1 VAERLRPRGQFQ
13 FGWVMR
19 VLSLVFLLLLSNSA
33 FADLR
38 ITRDYGGYL
47 EDYKAKYAKLRDKNE
62 RIVIDGICN
71 SACTI
76 VLGIVP
82 LERVCVTPRASLG
95 FHLAYFDRRWTAGLK
110 VTSVSGTAEL
120 MAFYP
125 LPLKDWIARN
135 GGLAARMKHLR
146 NGADLWSVIDPCP
159 DEF

>member
-1 VAERLRPRGQFQ
+1 MP
-13 FGWVMR
+13 
-19 VLSLVFLLLLSNSA
+19 VLGFVFLLLLTNSA

-47 EDYKAKYAKLRDKNE
+47 EDYKAKYARLRDKNV
-62 RIVIDGICN
+62 RIIIDGACN

-82 LERVCVTPRASLG
+82 LDRICVTPKASLG

-110 VTSVSGTAEL
+110 VTSVSGSAEL
-120 MAFYP
+120 MEFYP
-125 LPLKDWIARN
+125 PPLKEWIERN

-146 NGADLWSVIDPCP
+146 NGFDLWRVVDPCP

>member
-1 VAERLRPRGQFQ
+1 
-13 FGWVMR
+13 MR
-19 VLSLVFLLLLSNSA
+19 VLSLVFLLFLTNSA

-47 EDYKAKYAKLRDKNE
+47 EDYKEKYAKLRDRNE
-62 RIVIDGICN
+62 RIIIDGICN

-82 LERVCVTPRASLG
+82 LERICVTPKASLG

-110 VTSVSGTAEL
+110 VTSVSGSAEL

-125 LPLKDWIARN
+125 PLLQAWIARN
-135 GGLAARMKHLR
+135 GGLAAQMKHLR
-146 NGADLWSVIDPCP
+146 NGLDLWSVVDPCP
-159 DEF
+159 EEF